1 VEELRP
7 QQTGE
12 NLMALIIDL
21 KPSERVIIGNALIT
35 NDDAR
40 TRLHIEGSAPILRE
54 KDIMR
59 EDEASTPC
67 KKVYF
72 AIQLMYIAP
81 DPQKIHKTYFNLVK
95 EIQDAAPSTAL
106 LFAKINDHILNDEY
120 YKALKE
126 ARTLIEHERGLLAN
140 AS

>member
-1 VEELRP
+1 
-7 QQTGE
+7 
-12 NLMALIIDL
+12 MALIIDL

-35 NDDAR
+35 NDDVR

-59 EDEASTPC
+59 EDEANTPC
-67 KKVYF
+67 KKIYF
-72 AIQLMYIAP
+72 AVQLMYIAP
-81 DPQKIHKTYFNLVK
+81 DPQKVHKAYFSLVRNV
-95 EIQDAAPSTAL
+95 QDAAPSTAVM
-106 LFAKINDHILNDEY
+106 FAKINDHILNDEY

-126 ARTLIEHERGLLAN
+126 ARILIEHEKELLSN